1 MCDKELR
8 SDVSAPGDHCVTSSK
23 NPTMPLD
30 RKTVLT
36 CLLAGRQSRVEK
48 IYQLPEGP
56 DACDTISYLD
66 VSRSAGTKKGRG
78 KTGVWELP
86 VYMCVELC
94 SVHNWKAI
102 RFLKGLKILF

>member
-1 MCDKELR
+1 
-8 SDVSAPGDHCVTSSK
+8 
-23 NPTMPLD
+23 MPLD
-30 RKTVLT
+30 RKIVLT

-56 DACDTISYLD
+56 DACDTISYLN
-66 VSRSAGTKKGRG
+66 VSRWSADTKKGRE

-94 SVHNWKAI
+94 SIHNWKAI
-102 RFLKGLKILF
+102 CFFKGLEILF